1 MTPAIKTAARG
12 LGVLALVLFGLA
24 AIFALM
30 PMPGRIRHTA
40 PVQTFT
46 TLMLISLSLL
56 LISGPIKSRE
66 PGQTSWIAVNA
77 IVVAI
82 GLGALLVLPDW
93 SGVIVAA
100 AFVPFVATPYGLG
113 LLAQRANDAGRLWR
127 AAFYSRLASC
137 LHPSKSMRFGAAFM
151 RAYALG
157 PIEKK
162 VAAFGA
168 LAQTATPEQVRLIN
182 VWTALARNDWTS
194 VLDQTGGDPALN
206 MVALAH
212 LGRLDEM
219 VSTYASLSWLRGTE
233 LHRARLYVLAF
244 SGRVD
249 AVRSLLNRELRS
261 LEPRRKA
268 YWSALAASAAGVDDA
283 EPRRMLARYAE
294 TSTDG
299 TFRLAAQRVLAA
311 GAPRQASA
319 LSAASLTT
327 IAAIEEAVGTS
338 PR

>member
-1 MTPAIKTAARG
+1 MTPAIKTVLRG

-24 AIFALM
+24 AIFTLL

-46 TLMLISLSLL
+46 TLMVIWLSFRM
-56 LISGPIKSRE
+56 INKSER

-77 IVVAI
+77 IVLAI
-82 GLGALLVLPDW
+82 GLGALVLLPDW
-93 SGVIVAA
+93 SGVIAAA
-100 AFVPFVATPYGLG
+100 AFVPFVAMPYGFG
-113 LLAQRANDAGRLWR
+113 LLAQRATDADRRRR
-127 AAFYSRLASC
+127 AAFYLRLASC
-137 LHPSKSMRFGAAFM
+137 FHPSKSMRFGAAFM

-168 LAQTATPEQVRLIN
+168 LARTATPEQVRLIN

-194 VLDQTGGDPALN
+194 VLDQSGGDPALD

-219 VSTYASLSWLRGTE
+219 VSAYVSLSWLRGAE
-233 LHRARLYVLAF
+233 LHRVRLYVLAF

-261 LEPRRKA
+261 LGRDRKA
-268 YWSALAASAAGVDDA
+268 YWSALAASAAGADDA
-283 EPRRMLARYAE
+283 ASRRTLARYAE
-294 TSTDG
+294 TSTDE

-311 GAPRQASA
+311 GAPRQATA

-327 IAAIEEAVGTS
+327 IAAIEEAVGTI
-338 PR
+338 PKN